1 MVGVG
6 KHQTMKMQVH
16 VMGNLSTLLLLLPIN
31 MFMCFVARLFF
42 QQCCGCYM
50 LQLHLFICH
59 FIVFV
64 MYQLNSFSTDWIC

>member
-31 MFMCFVARLFF
+31 MFMCFVATVLPTMLRLL
-42 QQCCGCYM
+42 YASIA
-50 LQLHLFICH
+50 LVHLSFYCICH
-59 FIVFV
+59 VSAEFI
-64 MYQLNSFSTDWIC
+64 QH